1 MPFISFIYR
10 VGKSKKTYYG
20 KYCSDYISDDHEG
33 LDTEVKYSLL
43 KGLKKYNEE
52 KNQAKNE
59 ANNEENKEEKIE
71 KPKKDIKVT
80 VGVLSFS
87 SSKHIPTYSS
97 ENEMKCFDFY
107 HDYDAKIYI
116 NGKKI
121 E

>member
-1 MPFISFIYR
+1 MPFITFIYK
-10 VGKSKKTYYG
+10 VGKSKKIYYG

-43 KGLKKYNEE
+43 KGLKKYKDKNET
-52 KNQAKNE
+52 KNEAKNE
-59 ANNEENKEEKIE
+59 NQT
-71 KPKKDIKVT
+71 PKKDIKVI

-87 SSKHIPTYSS
+87 SHKFIPTYSS
-97 ENEMKCFDFY
+97 ENEMKCFDYY
-107 HDYDAKIYI
+107 HDYDDKIYI

>member
-52 KNQAKNE
+52 TNTETQN
-59 ANNEENKEEKIE
+59 
-71 KPKKDIKVT
+71 PKKNLKVT

-107 HDYDAKIYI
+107 HDYDNKIYI
-116 NGKKI
+116 NGKNI
-121 E
+121 MSL

>member
-52 KNQAKNE
+52 KNE
-59 ANNEENKEEKIE
+59 ANNEEKNEKS
-71 KPKKDIKVT
+71 KKNLKVI

-87 SSKHIPTYSS
+87 SDKYIPTYSS

-107 HDYDAKIYI
+107 HDYDNKIYI

>member
-1 MPFISFIYR
+1 MPFITFIYR

-20 KYCSDYISDDHEG
+20 KYCNDYISDDHEG
-33 LDTEVKYSLL
+33 LDTEVKHSLL
-43 KGLKKYNEE
+43 KGLKKY
-52 KNQAKNE
+52 KDKNE
-59 ANNEENKEEKIE
+59 TKNENKT
-71 KPKKDIKVT
+71 PKKDIKVI

-87 SSKHIPTYSS
+87 SHKFIPTHSS

-107 HDYDAKIYI
+107 HDYDDKIYV

>member
-52 KNQAKNE
+52 KNQEKNQ
-59 ANNEENKEEKIE
+59 EKNE
-71 KPKKDIKVT
+71 KPKKNLKVI

-107 HDYDAKIYI
+107 HDYDNKIYI

-121 E
+121 

>member
-52 KNQAKNE
+52 KNE
-59 ANNEENKEEKIE
+59 ANNEEKTEK
-71 KPKKDIKVT
+71 
-80 VGVLSFS
+80 F
-87 SSKHIPTYSS
+87 
-97 ENEMKCFDFY
+97 
-107 HDYDAKIYI
+107 
-116 NGKKI
+116 
-121 E
+121 

>member
-20 KYCSDYISDDHEG
+20 KYCSDCISDDHEG

-52 KNQAKNE
+52 KN
-59 ANNEENKEEKIE
+59 EEKIE
-71 KPKKDIKVT
+71 KPKKNLKVT

-107 HDYDAKIYI
+107 HDYDNKIYI
-116 NGKKI
+116 NGKNI
-121 E
+121 MSM